1 MKKVR
6 WKITVILVAA
16 ALCGCV
22 NDPTENGVAEDLDTE
37 AARFLRLR
45 MP

>member
-1 MKKVR
+1 MLNNNSMKKVR

-22 NDPTENGVAEDLDTE
+22 NDPTENGVAEGS
-37 AARFLRLR
+37 
-45 MP
+45 